1 MMTKDVYQVV
11 RTVPNPYLTQLVG
24 VYQSIHKAK
33 FIMGCVSK
41 QKKGKYKIV
50 TRQVK

>member
-1 MMTKDVYQVV
+1 MKETYHVI
-11 RTVPNPYLTQLVG
+11 RTVSNPYLKQLIG